1 MKKKIEVFYS
11 GTIWEATLETPFTWY
26 PDNFKSIEETRMGL
40 AQLSTSGHQF

>member
-1 MKKKIEVFYS
+1 MRSSIVE
-11 GTIWEATLETPFTWY
+11 PFEKLHSKLRFTGY